1 MLGRECLSVEVAIN
15 TEHDKQNNSIRASS
29 NKTYTYYM
37 QQLNKLIIENKA
49 LQNENEDRKE
59 RRQNVRNRQDK
70 TDTKVYLTVSLVK
83 VINSFK
89 PFRNQA
95 E

>member
-15 TEHDKQNNSIRASS
+15 TERDKQNNSIRASS

-95 E
+95 K